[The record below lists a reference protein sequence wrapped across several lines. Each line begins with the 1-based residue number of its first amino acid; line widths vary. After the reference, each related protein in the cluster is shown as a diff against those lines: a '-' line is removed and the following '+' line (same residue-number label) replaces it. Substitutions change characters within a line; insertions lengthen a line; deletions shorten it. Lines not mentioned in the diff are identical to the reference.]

1 MSHLFPLATSA
12 EKALEE
18 SVPRARTE
26 REAKDISGVDC
37 VLNGLVHDWIR
48 FARDDQS
55 KMREQAEKGRDLG
68 FVQSY
73 EDANT
78 AEIVYAITY
87 WQISEGRNDDF
98 RQKTVAKESRESE
111 VPKPLNR
118 AIPNPKPRR
127 PKKRKPTQGDG
138 RQLDL
143 FSGPDQQGYE
153 RRDPNNPEIILAL
166 EEGDGTSFGQ

>member
-12 EKALEE
+12 EKALQE
-18 SVPRARTE
+18 SVPTARTE
-26 REAKDISGVDC
+26 REAKDLSGGDC
-37 VLNGLVHDWIR
+37 VLHGLVHDWIR
-48 FARDDQS
+48 FGQDDQS
-55 KMREQAEKGRDLG
+55 KMREQAEKGRDRG

-78 AEIVYAITY
+78 AEIVYAVTY
-87 WQISEGRNDDF
+87 WQISEGRNDEA
-98 RQKTVAKESRESE
+98 RQKREASNFRE
-111 VPKPLNR
+111 PEMPKPRNL
-118 AIPNPKPRR
+118 ATPNPKPRR
-127 PKKRKPTQGDG
+127 TKKRKPTQGDG

>member
-12 EKALEE
+12 ENALQE
-18 SVPRARTE
+18 SVPKARTE
-26 REAKDISGVDC
+26 REARDLGEEDC
-37 VLNGLVHDWIR
+37 VLYGLVHDWIR

-55 KMREQAEKGRDLG
+55 KMREQAEKGRDRG

-78 AEIVYAITY
+78 GEIVYAITY
-87 WQISEGRNDDF
+87 WQISKGNNADV
-98 RQKTVAKESRESE
+98 RQKKVANESPESH
-111 VPKPLNR
+111 VPKPRNL

-127 PKKRKPTQGDG
+127 TKKRKTPQGDG
-138 RQLDL
+138 RQLNL

-153 RRDPNNPEIILAL
+153 RQDPNNPEIILAL